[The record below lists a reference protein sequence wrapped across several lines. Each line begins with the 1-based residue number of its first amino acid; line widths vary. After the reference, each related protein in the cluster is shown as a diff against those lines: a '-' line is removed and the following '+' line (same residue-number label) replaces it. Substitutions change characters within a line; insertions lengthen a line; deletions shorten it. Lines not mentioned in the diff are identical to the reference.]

1 MSFDFLITLLIGTV
15 VSVITIII
23 ITIDNKEE

>member
-1 MSFDFLITLLIGTV
+1 MSFDFLITLLIGAL